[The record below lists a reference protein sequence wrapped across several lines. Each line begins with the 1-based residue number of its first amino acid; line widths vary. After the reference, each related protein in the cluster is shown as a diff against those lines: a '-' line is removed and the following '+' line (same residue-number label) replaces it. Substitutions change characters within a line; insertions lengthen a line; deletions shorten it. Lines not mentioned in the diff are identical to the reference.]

1 MAVESGSST
10 PHLDGIC
17 MRIGKLPGVVRDL
30 ESDRNNRSLD
40 LEALLFHGIEEHGL
54 YFSLMQ
60 GGLIWIACGRGC
72 YIGYTSYA
80 LIRV

>member
-1 MAVESGSST
+1 
-10 PHLDGIC
+10 

-40 LEALLFHGIEEHGL
+40 LKALLFHGIEEYGFN
-54 YFSLMQ
+54 FSLMQ

-72 YIGYTSYA
+72 YIGHASYA
-80 LIRV
+80 LIRAPLK